1 MNADDRRYFES
12 MLKTITQSV
21 DTVAADVAEL
31 KQDMKTYS
39 EKVTVLEKNELKHP
53 QGCPQNKEVRDAV
66 AKVDKMHEDL
76 EEYRV
81 AKKYPKL
88 AVALVLAVSIS
99 MLIYG
104 FIALEKVDKIAEK
117 YGIVDQK

>member
-21 DTVAADVAEL
+21 DTVKADVAEL

>member
-21 DTVAADVAEL
+21 DTVKADVAEL

-76 EEYRV
+76 EEYRMT
-81 AKKYPKL
+81 KKYPKL